1 MPPAPGWTEARRRLP
16 LRAADPAH
24 CLQPPAPFAS
34 LRERPGS
41 ASRMGVAVAAAGTAG
56 DIVLLRQLAPDPSQS
71 TAATQYYLML
81 FLLCL
86 FLAPIVSPTS
96 TIVDSLLRGWVVR
109 WALPG
114 ALRVVAYP

>member
-1 MPPAPGWTEARRRLP
+1 
-16 LRAADPAH
+16 
-24 CLQPPAPFAS
+24 
-34 LRERPGS
+34 
-41 ASRMGVAVAAAGTAG
+41 MGDAVAAAGTAG